1 MALDLWMFA
10 ALIVFILIGYP
21 VAFTIAGVATA
32 FALLG
37 WWLDV
42 FSINLMGALGQRF
55 FAVMTNPV
63 LTAIPLFVL
72 MGVVLEKSRIAEEL
86 LETMGRLF
94 GTMRGGLGV
103 SVVLVGTLLAARF

>member
-10 ALIVFILIGYP
+10 ALIGAILLGYP

-32 FALLG
+32 FALIG
-37 WWLDV
+37 WAVGD

-55 FAVMTNPV
+55 FGILTNPV

-72 MGVVLEKSRIAEEL
+72 MGVVLEKSRIA
-86 LETMGRLF
+86 
-94 GTMRGGLGV
+94 
-103 SVVLVGTLLAARF
+103 